1 MTTGTAFTER
11 YLKFMFKSLRDATPE
26 QVQAELEHC
35 RRENRRVVR
44 VPRYF
49 RDYFAAETFTT
60 STGYEMQYFRHEHQL
75 TRSLSLQLQSAVEA
89 SKGRPKRKLI
99 FYNHGGAFIY
109 PPVFFHWRF
118 MHDVAL
124 RAHCDILMPIYP
136 KSPEYTCED
145 TVSSLLE
152 FYHNVVEKLD
162 YDEIHFMGDSAGAH
176 LSLVIA
182 QEAVKNGWRRPNS
195 LILNSPCL
203 DLSHS
208 NLELMR
214 SLQEKDAMIQL
225 DRLIILNKVW
235 QGNLPA
241 THPWVSPYFGDF
253 SGLDNLNV
261 FYGTDEILKADVLLL
276 KEKLAKEGKKA
287 NFREYEGM
295 FHTFPMFPIPKG
307 FEALK
312 EMVRELG
319 EG

>member
-11 YLKFMFKSLRDATPE
+11 YLKLMFKSLRDATPE
-26 QVQAELEHC
+26 QVQSELEHC
-35 RRENRRVVR
+35 RRENRRTVR

-49 RDYFAAETFTT
+49 RGYFTSETYTT
-60 STGYEMQYFRHEHQL
+60 STGYEMQYFHHVHQMP
-75 TRSLSLQLQSAVEA
+75 RSLCL
-89 SKGRPKRKLI
+89 SKGRPKHNLI

-118 MHDVAL
+118 MHGISL
-124 RAHCDILMPIYP
+124 RAHCDVLMPIYP
-136 KSPEYTCED
+136 KSPEYTCKD

-152 FYHNVVEKLD
+152 FYHEVVERMD

-182 QEAVKNGWRRPNS
+182 QEAVKNGWRRPKS

-214 SLQEKDAMIQL
+214 SLQEKDTMIQL

-235 QGNLPA
+235 QGDLPA

-253 SGLDNLNV
+253 NGLDNIHV

-276 KEKLAKEGKKA
+276 KEKLEKEGLTA
-287 NFREYEGM
+287 DFREYEGM
-295 FHTFPMFPIPKG
+295 FHTFPMFPVRQG
-307 FEALK
+307 FAAVR
-312 EMVRELG
+312 EMVKLLLIPH
-319 EG
+319 